1 MTQELVFLFVGYAV
15 IWVLLF
21 GYLVFVTGRI
31 RGVRDAVRDVRRE
44 LDAQRRQ
51 AGGVAP
57 PIRNSPAGTS
67 MRTELRY
74 SGRLTEECRRA
85 PDSQWAR

>member
-1 MTQELVFLFVGYAV
+1 MTQELVFLFIGYAV

-31 RGVRDAVRDVRRE
+31 RGVRDTVHDVRQE

-51 AGGVAP
+51 SA
-57 PIRNSPAGTS
+57 
-67 MRTELRY
+67 E
-74 SGRLTEECRRA
+74 
-85 PDSQWAR
+85 